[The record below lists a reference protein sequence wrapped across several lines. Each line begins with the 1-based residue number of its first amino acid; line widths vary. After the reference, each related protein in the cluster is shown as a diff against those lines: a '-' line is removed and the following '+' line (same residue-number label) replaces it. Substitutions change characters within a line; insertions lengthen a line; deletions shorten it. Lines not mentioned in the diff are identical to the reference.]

1 MRMYLL
7 YILLVMCIVGQT
19 WAQDQTM
26 IQLKA
31 LDQQLQ
37 PYPRL
42 KISINHGA
50 PNKLDAQGLA
60 FIDIDDKELPP
71 MSITVTD
78 ELLEVE
84 SWNFSK
90 GILEIVIRPKTYK
103 NITAVLRDE
112 KNQPLNGI
120 KVVFQAKEPIIST
133 SNVHGVISMSIPIY
147 EDPNKTT
154 HFVVEGYQLIE
165 KKFKD
170 NHGYLKV
177 IPIPELAQSRS
188 LVPKVKVIDS
198 FQEFNFE
205 FLDSIKSLTVF
216 YAVIKNFKVGN
227 FNEETTRRID
237 AKFYELIRNWADS
250 LNSRKSENFL
260 GKISDSSLVQSD
272 VSMLIEQALREGK
285 ALTRIRE
292 EFDANVDALNE
303 KLKGGGTNLS
313 DSETQ
318 QILDDI
324 AKLNEILKENEE
336 QFYQNQAQ
344 FRNILS
350 SVTVHLSSINDLEEK
365 LNLSENQRVK
375 QTKDFNKKLMTAVA
389 VSLALAL
396 FGMISF
402 MLKTKFKKQKNQLVR
417 ANSEVKKVNEHL
429 EELVTKRTSQ
439 LQESNEELDT
449 FLYKSSHNLRRPLT
463 TIIGLT
469 NIARLTLKAEAT
481 DLFDKAAITA
491 NQMDKMLKKLIDV
504 NEIHHPS
511 HYSPIDFST
520 QVQNT
525 VDEFQELIVNNN
537 IDIKSTIQPGI
548 IYNSYPELIEMIIK
562 NLLENA
568 LWFSSMHENNQLP
581 NVGIN
586 VTQENGQVSI
596 NLQDNG
602 PGIEQNIRDKIWDMF
617 FVGHEQSKG
626 NGLGL
631 YITRKAVKALNGDIQ
646 FRSQENGMTI
656 FEVQLPAN
664 GKTN

>member
-120 KVVFQAKEPIIST
+120 KVVFQAKEPIISI

-303 KLKGGGTNLS
+303 KLKGGGSNLS

-336 QFYQNQAQ
+336 QFYKNQAQ

-350 SVTVHLSSINDLEEK
+350 SLIVHLSSINDLEEK

-402 MLKTKFKKQKNQLVR
+402 MLTTKFKKQKNQLVR

-439 LQESNEELDT
+439 LQESNKELDT

>member
-133 SNVHGVISMSIPIY
+133 SNVHGIISMSIPIY

-216 YAVIKNFKVGN
+216 YAVIKNFNVRN

-303 KLKGGGTNLS
+303 KLKGGGSNLS

-402 MLKTKFKKQKNQLVR
+402 MLTTKFKKQKNQLVR

-439 LQESNEELDT
+439 LQESNKELDT
-449 FLYKSSHNLRRPLT
+449 FLYKSSHDLRRPLT
-463 TIIGLT
+463 TIIGLA

-481 DLFDKAAITA
+481 DLFDKAAKTA

>member
-1 MRMYLL
+1 M
-7 YILLVMCIVGQT
+7 
-19 WAQDQTM
+19 
-26 IQLKA
+26 
-31 LDQQLQ
+31 
-37 PYPRL
+37 P
-42 KISINHGA
+42 A
-50 PNKLDAQGLA
+50 PVHPVYGI
-60 FIDIDDKELPP
+60 ID
-71 MSITVTD
+71 
-78 ELLEVE
+78 
-84 SWNFSK
+84 
-90 GILEIVIRPKTYK
+90 
-103 NITAVLRDE
+103 
-112 KNQPLNGI
+112 
-120 KVVFQAKEPIIST
+120 
-133 SNVHGVISMSIPIY
+133 MSIPVY
-147 EDPNKTT
+147 EDPNNTT
-154 HFVVEGYQLIE
+154 HFVIEGYQLIE

-188 LVPKVKVIDS
+188 LTPVSRNQKMVPKVKLIDS
-198 FQEFNFE
+198 FKEFNFD

-227 FNEETTRRID
+227 FDEEMTRRID
-237 AKFYELIRNWADS
+237 AKFYELIGNWEDS
-250 LNSRKSENFL
+250 LNSIKTKNFL

-272 VSMLIEQALREGK
+272 VSMLIEQALMEGK
-285 ALTRIRE
+285 ALIRIRE
-292 EFDANVDALNE
+292 EFDANVDILNE

-313 DSETQ
+313 DSETR

-324 AKLNEILKENEE
+324 AKLNEILNENEE
-336 QFYQNQAQ
+336 RFYQNQAQ

-350 SVTVHLSSINDLEEK
+350 SLTGRLSSISDLEEK
-365 LNLSENQRVK
+365 LSLSENQRVK
-375 QTKDFNKKLMTAVA
+375 QKKDFNKKLMTAVA
-389 VSLALAL
+389 ISLALTL
-396 FGMISF
+396 FGMIS
-402 MLKTKFKKQKNQLVR
+402 LVLTKKFKKQKNQLVK

-439 LQESNEELDT
+439 LQESNKELDT

-481 DLFDKAAITA
+481 DLFDKAAETA

-537 IDIKSTIQPGI
+537 IDIKSTIQPDI

-581 NVGIN
+581 KVGIN

-602 PGIEQNIRDKIWDMF
+602 PGIEQNIRDRIWDMF

-631 YITRKAVKALNGDIQ
+631 YITRKAVNTLNGDIQ
-646 FRSQENGMTI
+646 FRSQENDMTI
-656 FEVQLPAN
+656 FEVRLPAN

>member
-120 KVVFQAKEPIIST
+120 KVIFQAKEPIISI

>member
-133 SNVHGVISMSIPIY
+133 SNVHGIISMSIPIY

-188 LVPKVKVIDS
+188 LVPKVKVIDN
-198 FQEFNFE
+198 FQEFNFD

-216 YAVIKNFKVGN
+216 YAVIKNFNVRN

-303 KLKGGGTNLS
+303 KLKGGGSNLS

-439 LQESNEELDT
+439 LQESNKELDT
-449 FLYKSSHNLRRPLT
+449 FLYKSSHDLRRPLT
-463 TIIGLT
+463 TIIGLA